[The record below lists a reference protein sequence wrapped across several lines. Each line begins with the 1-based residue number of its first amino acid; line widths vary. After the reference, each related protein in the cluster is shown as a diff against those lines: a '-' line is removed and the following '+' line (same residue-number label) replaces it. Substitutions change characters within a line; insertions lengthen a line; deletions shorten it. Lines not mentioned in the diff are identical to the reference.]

1 MVLAVVLICTH
12 RGLVPWR
19 EMLGFLPGFG
29 GAMQGQAQSRLS
41 PGLRCKVNEGSVRSC
56 RVPLTGI
63 RVVDLTR
70 ILAGPF
76 CTMMLADMGAEV
88 IKVETP
94 GVGDPLRQQGAIKS
108 GLSWYFAAFNRN
120 KRSLAL
126 NLRSEEGKAVLAR
139 LIAESDVLVENY
151 RPGGLAEMGFDEA
164 RLKALKPDLV
174 YCNISGFGT
183 TGPYRD
189 RPSFDFI
196 AQAMSGFMSVTGTA
210 DGPPLRAGPPIA
222 DLVAGLQG
230 ALGICSALVKRG
242 HTGTGETVGA
252 SLNNGLISLLAFL
265 AANHFAS
272 GEEPARTG
280 NDHAIVAPYGM
291 FRTRDGEV
299 ALAPSQ
305 EQSYQ
310 RLVDAVDLAE
320 LREDPRFASNDLR
333 VKNRAAINASIEARL
348 QTETTDH
355 WIEKLNAAGV
365 PCGRVMGLAEVFAD
379 PQVIDQE
386 MALSQEHPG
395 HGAVRMLGFP
405 IKFAEAPCQLRRPA
419 PEIGA
424 DSEDVLRQLGYG
436 AEEIARLRAAGAV

>member
-1 MVLAVVLICTH
+1 M
-12 RGLVPWR
+12 
-19 EMLGFLPGFG
+19 
-29 GAMQGQAQSRLS
+29 
-41 PGLRCKVNEGSVRSC
+41 
-56 RVPLTGI
+56 

-94 GVGDPLRQQGAIKS
+94 GAGDPLRQQGAIKS

-120 KRSLAL
+120 KRSLSL

-151 RPGGLAEMGFDEA
+151 RPGVLAQMGFDAA
-164 RLKALKPDLV
+164 RLRALKPDLV
-174 YCNISGFGT
+174 YCSISGFGT
-183 TGPYRD
+183 SGPYRD

-196 AQAMSGFMSVTGTA
+196 AQAMSGLMTATGMA

-230 ALGICSALVKRG
+230 ALGICAALVRRG
-242 HTGTGETVGA
+242 RTGQGEQRGETVGA
-252 SLNNGLISLLAFL
+252 SLNNGLIGMLGFL
-265 AANHFAS
+265 AANHLAT
-272 GEEPARTG
+272 GEEPGRSG
-280 NDHAIVAPYGM
+280 NDHAIVSPYGM
-291 FRTRDGEV
+291 FPTRDGEV

-310 RLVDAVDLAE
+310 RLIDALAMPE
-320 LREDPRFASNDLR
+320 LPAGPRFATNDLR
-333 VKNRAAINASIEARL
+333 VRNRVAINAAVEARL
-348 QTETTDH
+348 VTETTAY
-355 WIEKLNAAGV
+355 WIDKLNAAGV

-379 PQVIDQE
+379 PQVIDQQ
-386 MALSQEHPG
+386 MVLSQEHPG
-395 HGAVRMLGFP
+395 HGTVRMLGFP
-405 IKFAEAPCQLRRPA
+405 IKFAEAPCALRRPA

-424 DSEDVLRQLGYG
+424 DTDAVLQQLGYS
-436 AEEIARLRAAGAV
+436 AADIARLREAGVV